1 MRKWR
6 ASAAEH
12 EENAEGKSNDRAP
25 ALKTKTLNRLLKW
38 KLSKWIDNYLGVCD
52 YKQLLPHYTE

>member
-6 ASAAEH
+6 PSAAEH
-12 EENAEGKSNDRAP
+12 DESTEGESNSEAS

-38 KLSKWIDNYLGVCD
+38 KLSRWIDNYLSVCD